1 MVDPN
6 DHDKLVPIGAV
17 GELLVEGPTLARSYL
32 NDMAKTKLVFIKNP
46 KWPQVL
52 AGNQTR
58 RIYKTGDLVRYNS
71 DGSLD
76 FLGRKDLQVKVRGQ
90 RVELGDVEHHLSI
103 YPGVVLSMAASPQAG
118 GYAKTLVAIIQ
129 IQKAQAG
136 TLSLL
141 DKSDFD
147 ETSFNLTELALF
159 VKSKLPP
166 YMVPNHWLVV
176 QKLPLSVSGK
186 IDRKIVDKWL
196 VGLTRHEG
204 YQEAEGGSSEI
215 MSFKEETIAWQIW
228 KKVTSMMYPDNA
240 QVPEAF
246 RNQDFL
252 LRSAG
257 LDSIQIISLI
267 TFIKGKFGVKVQMAS
282 LLDPKATI
290 RSLSKSLEICQ
301 AQGLDPEAG
310 KSINIMAE
318 LQSYRKKLPSG
329 SGRGPS
335 IQTVLLT
342 GATGFLGSQI
352 LFQLCAR
359 VDIRKIVVHV
369 RAKSAKHGLQRVK
382 NTAMSAG
389 WWSDEYVIKIE
400 VWTGDLAKPRIGL
413 SQDQWNRLSGNV
425 PRPQRV
431 DAIIHNGATV
441 HWNTDFSSLRAAN
454 VESTFELLKVLDEAP
469 SILKFVYVSGGYHAT
484 LEKQRNMQDII
495 LSTAYAQT
503 KFLSQ
508 MLVQEYSQQNLYSKS
523 RVSIVKPSYII
534 GTAQEGIANTDDFIW
549 RLVASC
555 IQIGSYNE
563 ADADGWLFVS
573 DVGHVASRIVNCCD
587 TNDSSTSFLDIM
599 DGLLVRDFWSILR
612 EFGYKLVPKK
622 PSAWSSDLQVDIDA
636 RQEAHPLWPLLPTL
650 EKGGSMIG
658 VEIPP
663 GALLPADSNSV
674 KVAIRRNVEYLHEIG
689 FLLKPEEPR
698 KIRKEKA
705 AGFTRSRRIDVFV

>member
-1 MVDPN
+1 
-6 DHDKLVPIGAV
+6 
-17 GELLVEGPTLARSYL
+17 
-32 NDMAKTKLVFIKNP
+32 
-46 KWPQVL
+46 
-52 AGNQTR
+52 
-58 RIYKTGDLVRYNS
+58 
-71 DGSLD
+71 
-76 FLGRKDLQVKVRGQ
+76 
-90 RVELGDVEHHLSI
+90 
-103 YPGVVLSMAASPQAG
+103 
-118 GYAKTLVAIIQ
+118 
-129 IQKAQAG
+129 
-136 TLSLL
+136 
-141 DKSDFD
+141 
-147 ETSFNLTELALF
+147 
-159 VKSKLPP
+159 
-166 YMVPNHWLVV
+166 
-176 QKLPLSVSGK
+176 
-186 IDRKIVDKWL
+186 
-196 VGLTRHEG
+196 
-204 YQEAEGGSSEI
+204 
-215 MSFKEETIAWQIW
+215 
-228 KKVTSMMYPDNA
+228 
-240 QVPEAF
+240 
-246 RNQDFL
+246 
-252 LRSAG
+252 
-257 LDSIQIISLI
+257 
-267 TFIKGKFGVKVQMAS
+267 
-282 LLDPKATI
+282 
-290 RSLSKSLEICQ
+290 
-301 AQGLDPEAG
+301 
-310 KSINIMAE
+310 
-318 LQSYRKKLPSG
+318 
-329 SGRGPS
+329 
-335 IQTVLLT
+335 
-342 GATGFLGSQI
+342 
-352 LFQLCAR
+352 
-359 VDIRKIVVHV
+359 
-369 RAKSAKHGLQRVK
+369 
-382 NTAMSAG
+382 MSAG